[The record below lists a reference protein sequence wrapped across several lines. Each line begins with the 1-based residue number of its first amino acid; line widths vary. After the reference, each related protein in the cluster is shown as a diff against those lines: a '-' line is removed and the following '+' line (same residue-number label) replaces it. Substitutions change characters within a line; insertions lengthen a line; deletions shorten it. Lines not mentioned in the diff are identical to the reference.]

1 MATRSSHPFLSC
13 TDGLAANW
21 ADFVQLVGRILL
33 GQLFVLIGWTKL
45 TGYAFYVT
53 YFTAL
58 KVPYADIWPW
68 PIGILELVIG
78 VSLLVG
84 FATRYAALASL
95 VFVVIAT
102 ALAHRYWEYPEAQQ
116 FGQYNNFVKN
126 LAVMAGSLIYIPD
139 GRRTF
144 RNRRIPGKKEIEHSC
159 RGAARSRVRF
169 GSLADILQGN
179 RRVHPQ
185 QRTLIGGSSMS
196 PMCQT
201 RTPQKCSILHR
212 FP

>member
-1 MATRSSHPFLSC
+1 MAPRSSHPLLSC
-13 TDGLAANW
+13 TDGLAADW

-33 GQLFVLIGWTKL
+33 GQLFILIGWTKL

-126 LAVMAGSLIYIPD
+126 LAVMAGSLYIFLMGG
-139 GRRTF
+139 GRF
-144 RNRRIPGKKEIEHSC
+144 AID
-159 RGAARSRVRF
+159 A
-169 GSLADILQGN
+169 SLAK
-179 RRVHPQ
+179 RR
-185 QRTLIGGSSMS
+185 
-196 PMCQT
+196 
-201 RTPQKCSILHR
+201 
-212 FP
+212 